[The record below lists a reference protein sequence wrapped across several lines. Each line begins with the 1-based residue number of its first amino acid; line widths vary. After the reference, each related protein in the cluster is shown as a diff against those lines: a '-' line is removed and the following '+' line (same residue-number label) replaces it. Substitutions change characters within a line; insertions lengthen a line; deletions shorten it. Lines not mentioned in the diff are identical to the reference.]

1 MMQKFQELTT
11 SGKPAQQVIDR
22 GLILTNVS
30 LYRLTGTF
38 GSSRKER

>member
-1 MMQKFQELTT
+1 MMQKFQEFTT
-11 SGKPAQQVIDR
+11 SGKPAQRVIDR

-38 GSSRKER
+38 GSTRKGR